1 MSTEFVRNGAIVIRE
16 PNSNWVKVIAI
27 LAICTALFF
36 CYLWAYNNPVG
47 GNSDVEEES
56 KSGKKIRNA
65 NKNKRAKKQVTLP
78 PEDDEDSE
86 DDLIIDPDLQGGPQ
100 YTQGNPMMHGYDMPP
115 MGSTGNFPMDT
126 GGPPPPIKVGRNNDN
141 DGGFGGGGFGGG
153 DGSGGGGGDGGPRA
167 YGGRRRKGVSIRF

>member
-1 MSTEFVRNGAIVIRE
+1 MSTEFVRDGAIVIRE
-16 PNSNWVKVIAI
+16 QNSNWVKVIAI
-27 LAICTALFF
+27 LAICAALFF

-86 DDLIIDPDLQGGPQ
+86 DDLIIDPDLQGGQ

-126 GGPPPPIKVGRNNDN
+126 GGPPPPIKVGRTGDN
-141 DGGFGGGGFGGG
+141 DGGFGSGGFGGG
-153 DGSGGGGGDGGPRA
+153 DGGGGDGGPRA